1 MKAYFLNIPNEER
14 NNILDQHKSIY
25 NGYQTS
31 YGTNAEQPLFVQ
43 DLANDKGGITVNNKG
58 EVKKYTHMKINEEI
72 DEMELD
78 MIGDGPMDL
87 EAGVMDDEMTE
98 GMFEYSGYGAGD
110 ENYMLKY
117 HLGALKKLLHQAKI
131 DETPEEELDWL
142 YNRIE
147 KLENQIA
154 NANSDEEISE
164 GKPEYKLRVDFHDE
178 LGGDEEM
185 NESVKSQVNESLN
198 WFKRFSKYN

>member
-1 MKAYFLNIPNEER
+1 MTMKAYFLNIPNEER

-87 EAGVMDDEMTE
+87 EAGVMDEEM
-98 GMFEYSGYGAGD
+98 Y
-110 ENYMLKY
+110 
-117 HLGALKKLLHQAKI
+117 
-131 DETPEEELDWL
+131 EEDME
-142 YNRIE
+142 E
-147 KLENQIA
+147 KPSYDVE
-154 NANSDEEISE
+154 
-164 GKPEYKLRVDFHDE
+164 VDFYDE
-178 LGGDEEM
+178 LGNEEM
-185 NESVKSQVNESLN
+185 NESVKSQVSESLN

>member
-1 MKAYFLNIPNEER
+1 MTMKAYFINIPNEER
-14 NNILDQHKSIY
+14 NSILDQHKSIY
-25 NGYQTS
+25 NGYKTN
-31 YGTNAEQPLFVQ
+31 YGANVEQPLFVQ

-87 EAGVMDDEMTE
+87 EAGVMDEEM
-98 GMFEYSGYGAGD
+98 Y
-110 ENYMLKY
+110 
-117 HLGALKKLLHQAKI
+117 
-131 DETPEEELDWL
+131 EEDME
-142 YNRIE
+142 E
-147 KLENQIA
+147 KPSYDVE
-154 NANSDEEISE
+154 
-164 GKPEYKLRVDFHDE
+164 VDFYDE
-178 LGGDEEM
+178 LGNEEM

>member
-14 NNILDQHKSIY
+14 NSILDQHKSIY
-25 NGYQTS
+25 NGYKTS

-58 EVKKYTHMKINEEI
+58 EVKTYTNIGINENI

-87 EAGVMDDEMTE
+87 EAGVFDEEMMEEDEMDIDLE
-98 GMFEYSGYGAGD
+98 KNG
-110 ENYMLKY
+110 ENFD
-117 HLGALKKLLHQAKI
+117 I
-131 DETPEEELDWL
+131 D
-142 YNRIE
+142 
-147 KLENQIA
+147 
-154 NANSDEEISE
+154 
-164 GKPEYKLRVDFHDE
+164 VDFYDE
-178 LGGDEEM
+178 LGDEEM

>member
-14 NNILDQHKSIY
+14 NSILDQHKSIY
-25 NGYQTS
+25 NGYKTS

-58 EVKKYTHMKINEEI
+58 EVKPYTNIGINENM

-87 EAGVMDDEMTE
+87 DAGVFDEEMMEEDEMDIDLE
-98 GMFEYSGYGAGD
+98 KDG
-110 ENYMLKY
+110 ENFD
-117 HLGALKKLLHQAKI
+117 I
-131 DETPEEELDWL
+131 D
-142 YNRIE
+142 
-147 KLENQIA
+147 
-154 NANSDEEISE
+154 
-164 GKPEYKLRVDFHDE
+164 VDFYDE
-178 LGGDEEM
+178 LGDEEM

>member
-14 NNILDQHKSIY
+14 NSILDQHKSIY
-25 NGYQTS
+25 NGYKTS
-31 YGTNAEQPLFVQ
+31 YSSNAEQPLFVQ

-58 EVKKYTHMKINEEI
+58 EVKTYTNIGINENI

-87 EAGVMDDEMTE
+87 EAGVFDEEMMEEDEM
-98 GMFEYSGYGAGD
+98 D
-110 ENYMLKY
+110 
-117 HLGALKKLLHQAKI
+117 I
-131 DETPEEELDWL
+131 DL
-142 YNRIE
+142 E
-147 KLENQIA
+147 KDGEDFDI
-154 NANSDEEISE
+154 D
-164 GKPEYKLRVDFHDE
+164 VDFYDE
-178 LGGDEEM
+178 LGDEQM

>member
-14 NNILDQHKSIY
+14 NSILDQHKSIY
-25 NGYQTS
+25 NGYKTS

-58 EVKKYTHMKINEEI
+58 EVKTYTNIGINENI
-72 DEMELD
+72 DEMKLD

-87 EAGVMDDEMTE
+87 EAGVFDEEMMEEDEMDIDLE
-98 GMFEYSGYGAGD
+98 KDG
-110 ENYMLKY
+110 ENFD
-117 HLGALKKLLHQAKI
+117 I
-131 DETPEEELDWL
+131 D
-142 YNRIE
+142 
-147 KLENQIA
+147 
-154 NANSDEEISE
+154 
-164 GKPEYKLRVDFHDE
+164 VDFYDE
-178 LGGDEEM
+178 LGDEEM

>member
-14 NNILDQHKSIY
+14 NSILDQHKSIY
-25 NGYQTS
+25 NGYKTS

-58 EVKKYTHMKINEEI
+58 EVKTYTNIGINENI

-78 MIGDGPMDL
+78 MIGDGSMDL
-87 EAGVMDDEMTE
+87 EAGVFDEEMMEEDEMDIDLE
-98 GMFEYSGYGAGD
+98 KDG
-110 ENYMLKY
+110 ENFD
-117 HLGALKKLLHQAKI
+117 I
-131 DETPEEELDWL
+131 D
-142 YNRIE
+142 
-147 KLENQIA
+147 
-154 NANSDEEISE
+154 
-164 GKPEYKLRVDFHDE
+164 VDFYDE
-178 LGGDEEM
+178 LGDEEM